1 LDRPQ
6 SFAGAQEQAW
16 VSVEQLREM
25 MIAEGERVE
34 VSRMEVKFDSSQ
46 DFTRRLTMNQFDLF
60 SQPANSFATLEEVID
75 ALMRMKDDPL
85 ANAGTNVVV
94 SRGNPGAKLLIIG
107 EAPGPEENIK
117 GKPFVGRAGQMLDK
131 VLQSANFDPE
141 KDVYITN
148 SVFRMPPGTDGK
160 PFRKPTDQE
169 IDYYRPYVFEIIRM
183 IDPRVIL
190 LTGNVAS
197 QSVLKKTGITSLRG
211 KWTEMDGRWV
221 MPIFHPSYLLR
232 NPTRDPG
239 SPKALMWED
248 IREVRRKYDELTATN

>member
-1 LDRPQ
+1 M
-6 SFAGAQEQAW
+6 S
-16 VSVEQLREM
+16 
-25 MIAEGERVE
+25 
-34 VSRMEVKFDSSQ
+34 
-46 DFTRRLTMNQFDLF
+46 QFDLF
-60 SQPANSFATLEEVID
+60 SQNANAFASLEEVID
-75 ALMRMKDDPL
+75 ALKRMQDDPL

-94 SRGNPGAKLLIIG
+94 SRGNPDAKLLIIG

-131 VLQSANFDPE
+131 VLQAANFDPE

-160 PFRKPTDQE
+160 PFRKPTNEE
-169 IDYYRPYVFEIIRM
+169 IDYYRPFVFEIIRL
-183 IDPRVIL
+183 IDPRIIL
-190 LTGNVAS
+190 LTGNVAC

-211 KWTEMDGRWV
+211 KWIETQERWV

-232 NPTRDPG
+232 NPDKGPG

-248 IREVRRKYDELTATN
+248 IREVRRKYDELAATNP